1 MEAQFL
7 QDGLSIDY
15 TPSSAVTAGDVIVE
29 GNLIGIAK
37 TDIAANTLGALAVS
51 GVFRVVKA
59 TGVTYNKGDL
69 VYWNA
74 TTGATKTTS
83 DTLMG
88 VAVKKAGAEL
98 YVDVLIYAGENAMA
112 AIQTAINAT
121 ISGLEVDDIGRKVV
135 SKDADV
141 TSPALTAAELKSGM
155 ILAAK
160 TSAQTLTL
168 PTAAAALAGVIC
180 TFVRTGHA
188 SAMTITDGVLTH
200 NSADAVGDCVTVGCT
215 GAAWYVVSST
225 IA

>member
-1 MEAQFL
+1 M
-7 QDGLSIDY
+7 
-15 TPSSAVTAGDVIVE
+15 
-29 GNLIGIAK
+29 
-37 TDIAANTLGALAVS
+37 
-51 GVFRVVKA
+51 FRVVKV

-74 TTGATKTTS
+74 TTGATATTS

-88 VAVKKAGAEL
+88 VAAKTAGAEL
-98 YVDVLIYAGENAMA
+98 YVYVLLYAGENAMA

-121 ISGLEVDDIGRKVV
+121 ISGLEVDDIARKVV

-141 TSPALTAAELKSGM
+141 TSPALTLTELKSGM

-160 TSAQTLTL
+160 GSAQTLTL
-168 PTAAAALAGVIC
+168 PAAAVALAGVIC

-188 SAMTITDGVLTH
+188 SAMTITDGVISIAT
-200 NSADAVGDCVTVGCT
+200 ADAIGDCVTMGCT
-215 GAAWYVVSST
+215 GAAWYEVSSK